1 MNKQVTTAELNLKT
15 GVPGG
20 DIPKIGIEP
29 HGDNT
34 AQEQLGATGTD
45 RPSPVTA
52 GECENCG
59 NGFEP
64 RKGGKPQR
72 FCSETCRMAFHAEVR
87 EAGKAVTEA
96 NRATCTLQTV
106 TTPLLEPKPGPA
118 PTGEDFDWADDES
131 VILREQPETA
141 AYFNREGGLVIR
153 QHRWPDDDTV
163 VVIARNCIAD
173 FLDKLTD
180 ICGVP
185 SVGRA

>member
-1 MNKQVTTAELNLKT
+1 MNQHDPELAMA
-15 GVPGG
+15 G
-20 DIPKIGIEP
+20 
-29 HGDNT
+29 NT
-34 AQEQLGATGTD
+34 AKPEVEIPTSCEQCAKPFT
-45 RPSPVTA
+45 
-52 GECENCG
+52 
-59 NGFEP
+59 P
-64 RKGGKPQR
+64 RHGGKPQR
-72 FCSETCRMAFHAEVR
+72 FCSEPCRMAFHAEVR

-106 TTPLLEPKPGPA
+106 TPHLPEPKPTPA

-163 VVIARNCIAD
+163 VVIAGNCIGS

-180 ICGVP
+180 VCGVP